1 MAQSNQNATA
11 QKTLAQVGALPIR
24 FENGQP
30 KILLLTSRGT
40 KRWVIPK
47 GWPMDGLSNR
57 AAAAQEA
64 KEEAGVIGKPHKEP
78 VGSFVYFKRRAGHFT
93 LCCVEV
99 YLLDYEKQLEKF
111 REKGQRTARWFS
123 ICDAAEQVD
132 EPGLVALLRKL
143 ELTFVHQFKSKTDW
157 QRIIKFA

>member
-1 MAQSNQNATA
+1 MAQSNQDTTA
-11 QKTLAQVGALPIR
+11 HKALAQVGALPIR
-24 FENGQP
+24 FENGRP
-30 KILLLTSRGT
+30 EVLLLTSRGT

-99 YLLDYEKQLEKF
+99 YILEYEKQLHNF

-132 EPGLVALLRKL
+132 EPGLIALLREL
-143 ELTFVHQFKSKTDW
+143 ELTFVHQCKGKNDW
-157 QRIIKFA
+157 QRSAKVA